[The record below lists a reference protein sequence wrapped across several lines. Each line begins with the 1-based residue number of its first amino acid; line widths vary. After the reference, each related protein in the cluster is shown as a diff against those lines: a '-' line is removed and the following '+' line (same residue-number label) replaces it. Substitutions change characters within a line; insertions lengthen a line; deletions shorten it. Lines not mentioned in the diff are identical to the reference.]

1 MLRVPAP
8 PADPRNLIRVMPAEG
23 RGLEH
28 SATIRDVA
36 HMGVAEDRREKLS
49 GMRLYV
55 ITGDHGGEAETVRA
69 IEAALEGGANVI
81 QLRKKT
87 MPKGEQYAI
96 ALALRRLTHIHGA
109 LFIVNDHPDIAIV
122 ADADGVHL
130 GQDDLPP
137 SVVRELPGFAGR
149 LIGRSTHS
157 LGQAQVAVHEGAD
170 YIAVGPV
177 YPTPTKEGRPAVGT
191 TLVSRVAGVIDRPF
205 VAVGGIDQDNA
216 PAVIEAGARAIA
228 VVRAVYDAVDPAEAA
243 RRLHELIV
251 TRLDVARR

>member
-1 MLRVPAP
+1 
-8 PADPRNLIRVMPAEG
+8 
-23 RGLEH
+23 
-28 SATIRDVA
+28 
-36 HMGVAEDRREKLS
+36 
-49 GMRLYV
+49 MRLYV
-55 ITGDHGGEAETVRA
+55 ITGDRGDELETARIV
-69 IEAALEGGANVI
+69 EAALDGGATVI
-81 QLRKKT
+81 QLRKKS
-87 MPKGEQYAI
+87 MPMLEQYRLATALRTLTLAHEALLIINDHADLAI
-96 ALALRRLTHIHGA
+96 A
-109 LFIVNDHPDIAIV
+109 

-137 SVVRELPGFAGR
+137 DAVRALPGFEGR

-205 VAVGGIDQDNA
+205 VAVGGIDHDSA
-216 PAVIEAGARAIA
+216 AAVVEAGAHALA

-251 TRLDVARR
+251 TRLEVARR